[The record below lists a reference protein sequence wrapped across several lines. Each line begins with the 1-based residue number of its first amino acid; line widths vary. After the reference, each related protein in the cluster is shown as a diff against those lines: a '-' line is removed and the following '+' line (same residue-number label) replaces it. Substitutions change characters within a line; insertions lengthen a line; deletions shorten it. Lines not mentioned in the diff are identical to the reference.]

1 MVEVTIEPDLY
12 EEARA
17 LDRSSWNRSNIQ
29 FSRLS
34 IKIAKSLLLLNKAI
48 TIEDLTAYFT
58 RLASAWNVGAGGT
71 DTPPPP
77 FCCVEGVAYAVNAIK
92 VKNVREPGHVR
103 IVVPFYCE
111 QERGAKAT
119 LAENPNGEES
129 ACQKV
134 QECLFLLEMNPNMS
148 MDLVFVNDSIAEKKD
163 EQDGGSAKLF
173 EGSIVEFIKE
183 NEFKATIKGGNIDLD
198 RLSVRFTSCEAEASG
213 DTPYESASEKR
224 TRLEN
229 RDPQTGKLRERKG
242 GAVLAG
248 MEIPLPEAWL
258 DRPQRAIRCLVDG
271 DSAHPVASF
280 VGDAV
285 YSILELGNVAY
296 LGNMKHPCTCISHAP
311 EAEGGDG
318 DNSGESKGTR
328 AKVEN
333 RKLFFS
339 GFIVPFLFPELSL
352 KYKYTGTT
360 QLPIKA
366 FRGDIDFC
374 MAKLTT
380 VQPNVDL
387 GMLALLCTTLNEQGG
402 TIDSG
407 AVTIRDNVASSTM
420 TTTDLGAEWNKT
432 YGPIFTSAV
441 SLCRTLKPKEFQ
453 ELDAGVT
460 TFIQSMQLK
469 HYETLFGED
478 AMDNSHIQSLFATV
492 AQFKGASDRVAVLA
506 EIKSNLETL
515 FKE

>member
-1 MVEVTIEPDLY
+1 MY
-12 EEARA
+12 NEARA
-17 LDRSSWNRSNIQ
+17 LDQSSWNRSNIQ

-34 IKIAKSLLLLNKAI
+34 IKIAKSLLRLNKTI
-48 TIEDLTAYFT
+48 TIKDLTAYFT
-58 RLASAWNVGAGGT
+58 QLASAWNADGG
-71 DTPPPP
+71 DTTSSPP
-77 FCCVEGVAYAVNAIK
+77 FCCVEGVAYAVNALK
-92 VKNVREPGHVR
+92 VKSIREPGHVR

-119 LAENPNGEES
+119 LEENPNGEES
-129 ACQKV
+129 AVQKV
-134 QECLFLLEMNPNMS
+134 QECLFLLEMSPNMS

-173 EGSIVEFIKE
+173 VQSILEYIKE
-183 NEFKATIKGGNIDLD
+183 NDFTATIKGENSSSIDLD
-198 RLSVRFTSCEAEASG
+198 RLSIRFTSCEAEASSN
-213 DTPYESASEKR
+213 TPFESAPEKR

-229 RDPQTGKLRERKG
+229 RDPQTGKLQERKG

-248 MEIPLPEAWL
+248 MEIPLPKMWL
-258 DRPQRAIRCLVDG
+258 ERPQRAIRCLVDG
-271 DSAHPVASF
+271 DTAHPVASF

-285 YSILELGNVAY
+285 YSILVLGNAAY
-296 LGNMKHPCTCISHAP
+296 LGNMKHPCTCISVAP
-311 EAEGGDG
+311 ETEGGEG
-318 DNSGESKGTR
+318 GGSGESAGTR
-328 AKVEN
+328 AKVKN

-360 QLPIKA
+360 QLPVKA
-366 FRGDIDFC
+366 FRGDIDFSK
-374 MAKLTT
+374 AKLTT

-387 GMLALLCTTLNEQGG
+387 GMLALLCTSLNKQGG

-420 TTTDLGAEWNKT
+420 TTTDLAAEWNKT

-441 SLCRTLKPKEFQ
+441 ILCRTLKPKEFQ
-453 ELDAGVT
+453 ELDAGVA
-460 TFIQSMQLK
+460 TFIQNMQLK

-492 AQFKGASDRVAVLA
+492 AQFKGASDRMAVLA
-506 EIKSNLETL
+506 EITSNLEIL